1 MPSWNPAKPEE
12 TLARHQHLSHS
23 GATAQSFETHFVHRD
38 GQEIDVQVYEAP
50 LIDSAGIHRGW
61 MGSVID
67 MTDQKRAAR
76 LAREQDETMART
88 GRLVTLGEM
97 ASTLAH
103 ELNQPLAAIASYAA
117 GMGNL
122 LSGSNVDPALLRE
135 ATGKLGRQADRAGKI
150 IRHIQDLVKK
160 REPRFTETRLD
171 EVISETVS
179 FLAADARA
187 HRVTIETDLQRVPV
201 QQADRIL
208 LEQVLI
214 NLIRNGMEAMAE
226 TRHGDKVLIRLFT
239 SGNHSMI
246 EVIDQ
251 GAGVQED
258 MSGRLFEAFAST
270 KAQGMGM
277 GLKICRSIIELHRG
291 QLTHRPAEGG
301 GTIFQISL
309 PRAEDKSKGSMRA
322 A

>member
-1 MPSWNPAKPEE
+1 M
-12 TLARHQHLSHS
+12 Q
-23 GATAQSFETHFVHRD
+23 F
-38 GQEIDVQVYEAP
+38 YEAP
-50 LIDSAGIHRGW
+50 LSDSAGIHRGW

-76 LAREQDETMART
+76 LAREQDETLART

-117 GMGNL
+117 GLGNL
-122 LSGSNVDPALLRE
+122 LGGSNVDPALLRE

-214 NLIRNGMEAMAE
+214 NLIRN
-226 TRHGDKVLIRLFT
+226 
-239 SGNHSMI
+239 
-246 EVIDQ
+246 
-251 GAGVQED
+251 
-258 MSGRLFEAFAST
+258 
-270 KAQGMGM
+270 
-277 GLKICRSIIELHRG
+277 
-291 QLTHRPAEGG
+291 
-301 GTIFQISL
+301 
-309 PRAEDKSKGSMRA
+309 
-322 A
+322 